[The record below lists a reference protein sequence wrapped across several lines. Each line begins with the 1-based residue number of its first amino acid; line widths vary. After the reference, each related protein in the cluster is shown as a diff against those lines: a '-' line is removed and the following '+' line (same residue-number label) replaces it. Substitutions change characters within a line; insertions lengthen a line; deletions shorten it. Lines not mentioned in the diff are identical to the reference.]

1 MTDNPPIKIYEKKI
15 ENGLTSKIKTDY
27 YLEILTIELIK
38 LLGSTKNEVTND
50 KNGENIP
57 NLEITEVV

>member
-1 MTDNPPIKIYEKKI
+1 MTDNPPIKIYENKI